1 MSIIE
6 AIKKGEHGVSDYL
19 EKNAVSD
26 SDIAEIK
33 RYQNII
39 NSSVIKN
46 ALRKAK
52 ETALSQIVQRSDIEN
67 QNNFVLLKMF
77 PTSSKEDKCLIIK
90 ELSERAKN
98 RKIKFTIIA
107 ELIRKNNDP
116 ELLFILSKDH
126 QTDYRFLLNFSN
138 LENEKKFEEF
148 YALQT
153 SEVYHCAITNLEEFK
168 QCLVL
173 WDTKSKE
180 IKTCFRFF
188 EPMVAEI
195 LLKDSHLS
203 FHRILLIDYIHYH
216 TSEIEAKMPGY
227 ESYFLQKDFIKA
239 AQKLGIKEYEVR
251 MREAIKNYNKERL

>member
-6 AIKKGEHGVSDYL
+6 AIKKGEYGVSDYL

-39 NSSVIKN
+39 NSPVIKK

-52 ETALSQIVQRSDIEN
+52 ETALSQIVQRRDIEN

-77 PTSSKEDKCLIIK
+77 PSSSKEDKCLIIN

-116 ELLFILSKDH
+116 ELLFILSKAH
-126 QTDYRFLLNFSN
+126 QTDYRFLLNLSN

-153 SEVYHCAITNLEEFK
+153 SEVYNCAITSLEEFK

-173 WDTKSKE
+173 WNMKSKE

-195 LLKDSHLS
+195 LLSDSTDSIKL
-203 FHRILLIDYIHYH
+203 ILMKDYIYYH
-216 TSEIEAKMPGY
+216 TSEIETKMPGY
-227 ESYFLQKDFIKA
+227 ESHFLQKDFMKA
-239 AQKLGIKEYEVR
+239 AQKLGIKEYEVCLR
-251 MREAIKNYNKERL
+251 QAIKNYNKEIS